1 MRRQLLSL
9 LILAQL
15 SAWGCSAAK
24 PSDSAASAGTIRI
37 ATATRAGVYYPVGQA
52 MADLWREQ
60 ISGVRPEVLL
70 TGGGPENV
78 DLLMHGEAEVAFAQ
92 SGVVY
97 GAATA
102 PKSGTEIRARVRG
115 LAYLY
120 PNVMH
125 LIARR
130 DAGIRT
136 PADLKG
142 HRYIPGAEGSAAV
155 INSAE
160 VLSVY
165 GITLGDLTVS
175 YMGYAEAA
183 EALLLGRAD
192 AALIPAGLP
201 SRAVQEALASGL
213 LELVPIDAQK
223 VMKRYPWYLPFV
235 VHPDTYPHLN
245 GEVRTVAVAN
255 ILIGRADLPEEL
267 VFHMVRAL
275 YEQRDRL
282 KQAHPA
288 ADLRVEEALRGI
300 TGVLDLHPG
309 AARYMRVA
317 GVIP

>member
-1 MRRQLLSL
+1 MRRRSLLL
-9 LILAQL
+9 LILTQL
-15 SAWGCSAAK
+15 IVWGCGTARPSA
-24 PSDSAASAGTIRI
+24 PAAPAGTLRI

-60 ISGVRPEVLL
+60 ISGVYPEVLL

-78 DLLMHGEAEVAFAQ
+78 NLLMRGEAEVAFAQ

-97 GAATA
+97 AAATA
-102 PKSGTEIRARVRG
+102 PKSGVEIRSRVRG

-142 HRYIPGAEGSAAV
+142 RRYIAGAEGSAAV
-155 INSAE
+155 INSTE

-165 GITLGDLTVS
+165 GVELKELTVS
-175 YMGYAEAA
+175 HMGYAEAA
-183 EALLLGRAD
+183 EALLQGKAD
-192 AALIPAGLP
+192 AAMIPAGLP
-201 SRAVQEALASGL
+201 SRAVQEALASGV
-213 LELVPIDAQK
+213 LELVPIDAQR
-223 VMKRYPWYLPFV
+223 VMRRYPWYLPFV
-235 VHPDTYPHLN
+235 VHPDTYPHLE

-267 VFHMVRAL
+267 VFRMVRAL
-275 YEQRDRL
+275 YEQRDQL
-282 KQAHPA
+282 KRAHPA